1 MAQNPYRYYSISPS
15 MLKQMEY
22 CPAIP
27 WLIIKTGWIEPP
39 TDSMK
44 IAREEANANYKE
56 EIAEKLGL
64 PKPWKIEACLK
75 DPETG
80 LTGCID
86 LIAGNKRLTIAEIK
100 LYRRT
105 RKNHIRTQLLAYAYL
120 ANKTVAPVE
129 RAILIEAG
137 EKTLDIPITREHLD
151 SIRSRLEK
159 LKTIIDSEEPPIVNP
174 SDRQCISCQYRRICP
189 LTGI

>member
-27 WLIIKTGWIEPP
+27 WLITKTGWLEPP
-39 TDSMK
+39 TNSMK
-44 IAREEANANYKE
+44 IAREEADANYKE

-64 PKPWKIEACLK
+64 PKPWRIEACLK

-80 LTGCID
+80 LAGCID
-86 LIAGNKRLTIAEIK
+86 LIAGSKRLTIAEIK
-100 LYRRT
+100 LYRRP

-120 ANKTVAPVE
+120 ANKAIAPVE
-129 RAILIEAG
+129 RAILVENSEIA
-137 EKTLDIPITREHLD
+137 LDIPITREHLD
-151 SIRSRLEK
+151 SIRKKLEK
-159 LKTIIDSEEPPIVNP
+159 LKTIIDLEEPPTTNP
-174 SDRQCISCQYRRICP
+174 SDRQCISCQYRKICP
-189 LTGI
+189 LSVI

>member
-15 MLKQMEY
+15 MLKQMDY

-27 WLIIKTGWIEPP
+27 WLITKTGWLEPP

-64 PKPWKIEACLK
+64 PKPWRIEACLK

-86 LIAGNKRLTIAEIK
+86 LIAGSKRLAVAEIK
-100 LYRRT
+100 LYRRAK
-105 RKNHIRTQLLAYAYL
+105 KNHVRTQLLAYAYL
-120 ANKTVAPVE
+120 ANIAVAPVE

-137 EKTLDIPITREHLD
+137 EVTLDIPITREHVE
-151 SIRSRLEK
+151 SARRKLEK
-159 LKTIIDSEEPPIVNP
+159 LRAIISSEEPPTVNP
-174 SDRQCISCQYRRICP
+174 SDRQCLACQYRRICP
-189 LTGI
+189 LAII